1 MITTSMPFYS
11 SNLGMVSTEIQPSYQ
26 LPNRT
31 CAVILIDQL
40 LDVDRMQKQ
49 LGAIDRCKARRK
61 RRGLHAC
68 SLAISVRR
76 RQFLTGCILPIS
88 SQLPVPRFPRPQV
101 PSVFLVRLKSAEL
114 PSRLSPL
121 WLLLAIAKLPVRPSE
136 HILHLR
142 QVEGR
147 EAHRVGAPCHRE
159 NKRGRFSAIDLHRK
173 QGVIAIA

>member
-49 LGAIDRCKARRK
+49 LGAVDRCKARRK

-68 SLAISVRR
+68 SLYS
-76 RQFLTGCILPIS
+76 FPSPGFH
-88 SQLPVPRFPRPQV
+88 VPRF